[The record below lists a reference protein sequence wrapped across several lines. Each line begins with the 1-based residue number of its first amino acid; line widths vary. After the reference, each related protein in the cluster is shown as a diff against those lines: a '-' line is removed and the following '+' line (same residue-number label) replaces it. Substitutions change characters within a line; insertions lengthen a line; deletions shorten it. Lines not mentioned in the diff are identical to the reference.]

1 VKGFA
6 ENLEDGSVKVICE
19 GEEEGIKEL
28 INSIK
33 EDTEKMLGKQ
43 DTTIDILR
51 DVKDSLLGAE
61 RKRRECET
69 MQKASAKLKSFLTTI
84 AAISFGKS
92 NYFLYLLQNKCSLC
106 VKKFIHIRKLFM

>member
-1 VKGFA
+1 MKGFA

-19 GEEEGIKEL
+19 GEEEGIKGL

-51 DVKDSLLGAE
+51 DVKDSLAV
-61 RKRRECET
+61 
-69 MQKASAKLKSFLTTI
+69 LTEI
-84 AAISFGKS
+84 
-92 NYFLYLLQNKCSLC
+92 YF
-106 VKKFIHIRKLFM
+106 

>member
-6 ENLEDGSVKVICE
+6 ENPEDGSAKVVCE

-33 EDTEKMLGKQ
+33 EN
-43 DTTIDILR
+43 I
-51 DVKDSLLGAE
+51 
-61 RKRRECET
+61 
-69 MQKASAKLKSFLTTI
+69 
-84 AAISFGKS
+84 
-92 NYFLYLLQNKCSLC
+92 FLYILQNKCSLC